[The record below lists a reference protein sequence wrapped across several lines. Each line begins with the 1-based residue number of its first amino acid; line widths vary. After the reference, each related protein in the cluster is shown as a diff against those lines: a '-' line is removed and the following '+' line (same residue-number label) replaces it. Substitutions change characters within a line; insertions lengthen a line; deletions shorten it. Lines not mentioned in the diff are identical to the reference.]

1 MSIRI
6 MCEAASRS
14 LDFPYCFIKRSI
26 IDSDFLEAFRCREI
40 SDLQKDWFSKVH
52 FHEFKVRT
60 GLEQSSSGSEKTY
73 HLINELS
80 CFVTTM

>member
-1 MSIRI
+1 MIPQLLKKRHRLNNFGQMKTRNLNLKRHLRCKMSIRI

-40 SDLQKDWFSKVH
+40 SDLQKD
-52 FHEFKVRT
+52 
-60 GLEQSSSGSEKTY
+60 
-73 HLINELS
+73 
-80 CFVTTM
+80 